1 MRYLTFKKIF
11 KFMENQSKFL
21 RRQALI
27 LIALGCRTAVLQ
39 ACSGPLSAL
48 APVKNTNPN
57 IPIGMDYTGYKTPSQ
72 MRAATNQSNLSQPMQ
87 NLFSDP
93 SSFIASNSHS
103 GLGNTPLL
111 TGRGKANDVVRSV
124 QSQLGVKYV
133 LGGASPSTGFDCSGL
148 LHWAYKQNGIDI
160 PRITTDQAYAG
171 RSVALKNI
179 QPGDILVFSQDSAP
193 NKLHTGIYI
202 GDSKFIH
209 SPNSKSVVREES
221 INIAYWQQSL
231 VLARRII

>member
-1 MRYLTFKKIF
+1 MRNLTFKKFIN
-11 KFMENQSKFL
+11 FMENQSKFL

-27 LIALGCRTAVLQ
+27 LVALGCSAAVLQ

-48 APVKNTNPN
+48 APVKNNNPN
-57 IPIGMDYTGYKTPSQ
+57 IPLGMDFTGYKSPSQ
-72 MRAATNQSNLSQPMQ
+72 MRSATQQSNLSKP
-87 NLFSDP
+87 LHTIVTEP
-93 SSFIASNSHS
+93 STFLASNSS
-103 GLGNTPLL
+103 STNFVGGK
-111 TGRGKANDVVRSV
+111 GKANDVIRTV

-171 RSVALKNI
+171 KPVSLKQI

-193 NKLHTGIYI
+193 NKLHTGIYV

-221 INIAYWQQSL
+221 ITVAYWQQSL
-231 VLARRII
+231 VLARRIL

>member
-1 MRYLTFKKIF
+1 MRNLTFKKFII
-11 KFMENQSKFL
+11 FMENQSKFL

-27 LIALGCRTAVLQ
+27 LVALGCSAAVLQ
-39 ACSGPLSAL
+39 ACTGPLSAL

-57 IPIGMDYTGYKTPSQ
+57 IPIGMDYTGYKSPSQ
-72 MRAATNQSNLSQPMQ
+72 MRAATNQSNLSAPLHSIVS
-87 NLFSDP
+87 NP
-93 SSFIASNSHS
+93 SSLLASNNHS
-103 GLGNTPLL
+103 AIGNTPIIS
-111 TGRGKANDVVRSV
+111 GRGKANDVVRTV

-133 LGGASPSTGFDCSGL
+133 LGGASPNIGFDCSGL
-148 LHWAYKQNGIDI
+148 LHWAYKQHGIDI

-221 INIAYWQQSL
+221 INVAYWQQSL